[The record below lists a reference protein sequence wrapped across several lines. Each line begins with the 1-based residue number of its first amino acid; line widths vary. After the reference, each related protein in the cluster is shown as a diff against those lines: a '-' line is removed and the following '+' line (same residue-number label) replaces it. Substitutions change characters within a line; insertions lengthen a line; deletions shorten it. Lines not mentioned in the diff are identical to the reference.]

1 LGYATVKGADAL
13 EAIIKPLRR
22 GDIPGF
28 YSRVDEADEVIRT
41 VIREKWIEKLP
52 EDANRIAGI
61 VKWIEEIRLAIRE
74 AVDEQLEKL
83 AKEAD
88 KATVYDTF
96 LKKAQHLKNTAKSV
110 LKDALDGFRNMPSWL
125 KAWWLMDTLPFL
137 VWAITNEATSWF
149 IERPYWE
156 AKDKIDNI
164 ERLYFTAKDAL
175 EAGEL
180 DKVEEIIE
188 NLENAINDLR
198 NHIEANKSAFTTTGV
213 YDTYIDTVNYYEDV
227 LGVLKLSALID
238 VPEEIKG
245 IRVET
250 YRDKPVMFWA
260 ETDEGARIPVRLA
273 GINTVRQWETSFD
286 CSVCGTISFKDW
298 NETGRPIRD
307 WAERILEQH
316 TTGTLTIK
324 SDRTNQK
331 ILEEKRPW
339 LLAVVYQ
346 EGREE
351 STNEIMLLNGAACCL
366 FGRWSNKH
374 VDKSKYIS
382 SQMIAINAGAGMWEY
397 VTCPLKRITIT
408 STPSAKIYLDGKYK
422 GTV

>member
-1 LGYATVKGADAL
+1 MTIAAQFQTTLICTLFIPEEKFENCVVVLFKETEPAQIANAISKLIWGKDIWGNPAEFTEEDAVVLALGALAIMPWGRLSKALEVGVINPRVQELLRELIELGTKHKILGYLKSEKATRVLGYATVKGADAL

-245 IRVET
+245 IRV
-250 YRDKPVMFWA
+250 
-260 ETDEGARIPVRLA
+260 
-273 GINTVRQWETSFD
+273 
-286 CSVCGTISFKDW
+286 
-298 NETGRPIRD
+298 
-307 WAERILEQH
+307 
-316 TTGTLTIK
+316 
-324 SDRTNQK
+324 
-331 ILEEKRPW
+331 
-339 LLAVVYQ
+339 
-346 EGREE
+346 
-351 STNEIMLLNGAACCL
+351 
-366 FGRWSNKH
+366 
-374 VDKSKYIS
+374 
-382 SQMIAINAGAGMWEY
+382 
-397 VTCPLKRITIT
+397 
-408 STPSAKIYLDGKYK
+408 
-422 GTV
+422 